1 MLLIVEKI
9 NISIKE
15 VVFQLLE
22 AEQQN
27 DKLQYMQ
34 NVSRS

>member
-1 MLLIVEKI
+1 MLLIGEKI

-27 DKLQYMQ
+27 DKLKYMQ

>member
-1 MLLIVEKI
+1 MLLIGEKI